1 MLNMIIQL
9 CETKESSGLSL
20 LTDVVVNFSGN
31 MGGRDSPRP
40 SGGVPQAD
48 ETWTTVSR
56 GPKNV
61 SVDPKRFQNIKVI
74 ITLNLVVLFVSHCSC

>member
-1 MLNMIIQL
+1 
-9 CETKESSGLSL
+9 
-20 LTDVVVNFSGN
+20 

-74 ITLNLVVLFVSHCSC
+74 ITLNLVVLFVSHCSS